1 MPTRPRCQLG
11 REEQASPTEQGS
23 ASTTAA
29 CPTVSGPSCTQGAP
43 ASLPTRPS
51 TSKTTLLSPSQLVR
65 ETTAETTSPT
75 NKQAIFRTMFRV
87 RKHLPFLV
95 ALLFVRSLKFLMS
108 IVRATIIPCA
118 TTLPVWLTIPQ
129 IVTMSTLR
137 GIVRAYVY
145 FTAYGDRRHQSSGR
159 QPFDYFYFWRRRG
172 SFLF

>member
-1 MPTRPRCQLG
+1 MTTRPQFQLV
-11 REEQASPTEQGS
+11 REQPPRTTNQGI
-23 ASTTAA
+23 ARA
-29 CPTVSGPSCTQGAP
+29 GCTQGA
-43 ASLPTRPS
+43 AFFIPTLSS
-51 TSKTTLLSPSQLVR
+51 TTTTEFISPSQLVR
-65 ETTAETTSPT
+65 EKTATTSTT
-75 NKQAIFRTMFRV
+75 NKQEMIRRTSSRV
-87 RKHLPFLV
+87 RKHLPFLA
-95 ALLFVRSLKFLMS
+95 ALLIVRSLKFFKS